1 MWLIDIA
8 WDLQKLGITLE
19 NKVHIKSFLIQVRE
33 ICEVINA
40 GTQPIQNLSVMV
52 KHSSDQ
58 SERVKWSHFWIE
70 KGLQSV
76 EILIEK
82 CSGNFC
88 VGDTLTMA
96 DCCLVPQVYNANRFK
111 VDMNQFPNIDKL
123 ACLQCVCNAWF
134 TLELLV
140 RFISCPG
147 IKPFIT
153 TF

>member
-1 MWLIDIA
+1 MFSADFIFRQQESLVDN
-8 WDLQKLGITLE
+8 QKCQAGFRPLC
-19 NKVHIKSFLIQVRE
+19 NKILLLMQVRE

-111 VDMNQFPNIDKL
+111 VDMNQFPNINRIMKNLESIEAFIAAHPDSQPDK
-123 ACLQCVCNAWF
+123 Q
-134 TLELLV
+134 
-140 RFISCPG
+140 
-147 IKPFIT
+147 
-153 TF
+153 

>member
-1 MWLIDIA
+1 MGYKEIAAFCKIDIA
-8 WDLQKLGITLE
+8 WDLQKLGIILQ
-19 NKVHIKSFLIQVRE
+19 NIVHIKLLLLQVRE

-52 KHSSDQ
+52 KHSSEQ

-111 VDMNQFPNIDKL
+111 VDMNQFPNINRIMKNLESIEAFIAAHPDSQPDK
-123 ACLQCVCNAWF
+123 Q
-134 TLELLV
+134 
-140 RFISCPG
+140 
-147 IKPFIT
+147 
-153 TF
+153 